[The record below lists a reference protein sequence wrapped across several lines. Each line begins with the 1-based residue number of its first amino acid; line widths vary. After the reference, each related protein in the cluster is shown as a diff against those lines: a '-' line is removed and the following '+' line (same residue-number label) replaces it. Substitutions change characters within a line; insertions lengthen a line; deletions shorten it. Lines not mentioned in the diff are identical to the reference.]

1 MVLMLRLIWIN
12 NMRNFRKEFFQFQK
26 IAMDLQIE
34 DAIGKKVSAL
44 LVVTEAIKYIRE
56 RALACLARHQPQMRE
71 HQVQWVLTVPSIW
84 KQSATNFMQ
93 AAATKARALCF

>member
-1 MVLMLRLIWIN
+1 
-12 NMRNFRKEFFQFQK
+12 MRNFRKDFFQFQK

-71 HQVQWVLTVPSIW
+71 HQLSPVGSHRAQHLETVGN
-84 KQSATNFMQ
+84 NFHPGG
-93 AAATKARALCF
+93 CH

>member
-1 MVLMLRLIWIN
+1 
-12 NMRNFRKEFFQFQK
+12 MRNFRKDFFQFQK

-56 RALACLARHQPQMRE
+56 RALACLTRHQPQMRE

-84 KQSATNFMQ
+84 KQSATTFIL
-93 AAATKARALCF
+93 AAATKARALYFFLNFDSDVDS